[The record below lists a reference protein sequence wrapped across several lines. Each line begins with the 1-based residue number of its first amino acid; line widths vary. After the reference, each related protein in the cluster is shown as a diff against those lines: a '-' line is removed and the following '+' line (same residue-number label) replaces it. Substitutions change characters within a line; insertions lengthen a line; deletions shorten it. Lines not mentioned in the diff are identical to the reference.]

1 MFDIGGV
8 AGSATIGYVL
18 KRYTPVFIVIFIL
31 SLIFRFF
38 NDEGCLGAGVETL
51 ISAGTLILFLISAQ
65 AGVTINSILMMITG
79 ALNCGADI
87 ILCKHFHKISFFFVI
102 R

>member
-18 KRYTPVFIVIFIL
+18 KRYSSVFFVIFIL
-31 SLIFRFF
+31 SLISRFF

-51 ISAGTLILFLISAQ
+51 FSAGTLILFLIFSQ

-87 ILCKHFHKISFFFVI
+87 ILCKYLHKLILSFVI